1 MVSTLARVRRSALA
15 LTTLALAAT
24 PASALAQSASDDVYQ
39 DPFANQGQQNGTAGT
54 QSSGANSGSSA
65 GNSGSSMQRMPST
78 VPTQNRSTTTGTD
91 GTPPTTAPQSEAAAT
106 ETATPANELPRT
118 GDDAGT
124 TALVGLG
131 LLLAGGGLR
140 LRLRARV

>member
-54 QSSGANSGSSA
+54 QSSGTNSGSSA
-65 GNSGSSMQRMPST
+65 GNSGSSMQQVPST
-78 VPTQNRSTTTGTD
+78 VPTQNQGTTTGSS
-91 GTPPTTAPQSEAAAT
+91 GTTTTAPQSEAAAT
-106 ETATPANELPRT
+106 QTVTPANELPRT

-140 LRLRARV
+140 LRLRARVD

>member
-1 MVSTLARVRRSALA
+1 MGSTLARVRRSALA

-54 QSSGANSGSSA
+54 QSSGTTSGRSSGS
-65 GNSGSSMQRMPST
+65 SGSSMQQMPST
-78 VPTQNRSTTTGTD
+78 VPTQNQSTTTASAGT
-91 GTPPTTAPQSEAAAT
+91 TTAPQSEAAAT
-106 ETATPANELPRT
+106 QTATPANELPRT

-131 LLLAGGGLR
+131 LLLAGGALR
-140 LRLRARV
+140 LRLRARVD